1 MAVEIARTGAGR
13 TRKPRKKMKK
23 TEAGNEE

>member
-1 MAVEIARTGAGR
+1 MAVEIDRPGAGR

-23 TEAGNEE
+23 TETGNEE